1 MSSPFPLYHPPE
13 ARRLFQSDS
22 LLRRIA
28 QLAHWDSKARLVE
41 LFGSLNALALAR
53 TLDCELTVVEPHGKH
68 LESMKERARLA
79 GLGAG
84 AGGQV
89 TFQPG
94 DTQALTLPPRKF
106 HGLFSL
112 GRVTGTV
119 GAEAKRLRPLLAE
132 RGRLGLTAV
141 MKVSRHPHEKA
152 VAQWEGRLGAPLP
165 LPREALLALEAE
177 GFEPELVET
186 ASDTELTEYY
196 DALDAALGK
205 VESPDDPAVKSVKA
219 EVALFRELGGRTGVT
234 FGFVL
239 GRRKEPGEKPPMS
252 RDNG

>member
-1 MSSPFPLYHPPE
+1 MSSPFPLYHPPD

-28 QLAHWDSKARLVE
+28 QLAHWDSKTRLVE
-41 LFGSLNALALAR
+41 LFGTLNGLALAK
-53 TLDCELTVVEPHGKH
+53 TLDCELTVVEPFGKQ
-68 LESMKERARLA
+68 LESLKERARLA
-79 GLGAG
+79 GVGDL
-84 AGGQV
+84 V
-89 TFQPG
+89 SFEPG
-94 DTQALTLPPRKF
+94 DVLAANLPQRKF
-106 HGLFSL
+106 HGIFSL

-119 GAEAKRLRPLLAE
+119 SSEGKRLRPMLAE

-141 MKVSRHPHEKA
+141 VKVSRQPNEKA
-152 VAQWEGRLGAPLP
+152 LAFWQDRLGAPLP

-186 ASDTELTEYY
+186 AGDVDLEEYY
-196 DALDAALGK
+196 ASLETALANAENPDADGPKAAR
-205 VESPDDPAVKSVKA
+205 A
-219 EVALFRELGGRTGVT
+219 ELALYRELGGKAGVT
-234 FGFVL
+234 FAFVL